1 MVRVR
6 VMFASSVPYKFLV
19 FLVGSKLAV
28 LTLFT
33 PNPGVNY

>member
-19 FLVGSKLAV
+19 FLVRSKLTV
-28 LTLFT
+28 LIIFT